1 LDAQGWW
8 LTILLVQDFK
18 QCDLLIVMGTSLEVQ
33 PFASLINRVPVKTP
47 RLLLNR
53 EVVGLRDRNNFI
65 ARLMGGAADGFR
77 FDSDDNYR
85 DIKHLGDIQESIQE
99 FVTLL
104 GWQQDL
110 DKLRN
115 VFVADAAA
123 TDNTATV
130 ATAATTPLDAATDNT
145 ATVATATTTPP
156 DAAATDNTATVATA
170 TTTPP
175 DAAATDNTATVA
187 TAATTPL
194 DAAAT
199 VADTPV
205 QRATT
210 AALEASASS
219 STDSSDTAVVPSTPT
234 STPASSSDDAIVPSD
249 KSN

>member
-145 ATVATATTTPP
+145 ATVATA
-156 DAAATDNTATVATA
+156 
-170 TTTPP
+170 
-175 DAAATDNTATVA
+175 
-187 TAATTPL
+187 ATTPL

>member
-130 ATAATTPLDAATDNT
+130 ATAATTPLDAA
-145 ATVATATTTPP
+145 
-156 DAAATDNTATVATA
+156 
-170 TTTPP
+170 
-175 DAAATDNTATVA
+175 
-187 TAATTPL
+187 
-194 DAAAT
+194 AT